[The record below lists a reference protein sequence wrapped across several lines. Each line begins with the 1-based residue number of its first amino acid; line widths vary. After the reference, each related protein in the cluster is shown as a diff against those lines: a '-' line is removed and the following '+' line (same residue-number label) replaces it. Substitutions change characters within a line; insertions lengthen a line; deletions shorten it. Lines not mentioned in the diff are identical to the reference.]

1 MTKQDAIKQIIALA
15 ESQVGYK
22 PYSGKHTKYA
32 DALDALG
39 DFYNGRKSG
48 FDWCDVFVDWLFVE
62 SYGESAALQMLHQ
75 PHKSLGAACPFSA
88 GYYEDN
94 GAFGQE
100 PHLGD
105 QIFFGR
111 HGDEDH
117 TGLVVEITG
126 SSVYTV
132 EGNAGGGNG
141 QVMRRRYDRG
151 DGWICG
157 YGTPNWGVVADGD
170 LPEPPK
176 KDIIEE
182 DGIFGRESVKALQR
196 WLGTV
201 QDGVISGQNRYC
213 SRYFPALIAVTYEDD
228 GSLVVEAF
236 QEYLT
241 RRGFPCEADGYLGAA
256 TMRQVR
262 AWLKK
267 QQGFSISLGN
277 TFDSTA
283 AWCLQRFLNIVL
295 TR

>member
-1 MTKQDAIKQIIALA
+1 MTKSEAIQAIISLA

-22 PYSGKHTKYA
+22 PYSGKKTKYA
-32 DALDALG
+32 DELDALG

-48 FDWCDVFVDWLFVE
+48 YDWCDVFYDWLFYA
-62 SYGESAALQMLHQ
+62 SYGKENALKMLYQ
-75 PHKSLGAACPFSA
+75 PRKSLGAACPFSR
-88 GYYEDN
+88 GYYEDA
-94 GAFGQE
+94 GAFGSS

-117 TGLVVEITG
+117 TGIVVEITG

-132 EGNAGGGNG
+132 EGNTGGENG
-141 QVMRRRYDRG
+141 QVKRKQYSRT
-151 DGWICG
+151 DGWITG
-157 YGTPNWGVVADGD
+157 YGTPNWSVVADGKV
-170 LPEPPK
+170 PEPPAAN
-176 KDIIEE
+176 IIDE
-182 DGIFGRESVKALQR
+182 DGIFGRESTKALQR
-196 WLGTV
+196 FLGTV
-201 QDGVISGQNRYC
+201 QDGVISGQVKDLRMYW
-213 SRYFPALIAVTYEDD
+213 PALTAVTYEDG
-228 GSLVVEAF
+228 GSLCVGTL

-241 RRGFPCEADGYLGAA
+241 KRGFECEADGYLGPS
-256 TMRQVR
+256 TIKQIR

-283 AWCLQRFLNIVL
+283 AWCLQRFLNIML